1 MANHTLGAG
10 RQDFQLERNGE
21 EDTISDFRTLYF
33 KAALEESQEVPPNN
47 DIEGID
53 GRGTGTLNLG
63 RTRFEFTVNVDGIDL
78 AGGAAPDDMTD
89 AHIHGAPVGATGP
102 IVFNFLDDDE
112 TEVDA
117 AAGTITGGWDV
128 EEEDASDMTPDSLA
142 DLLAGDTYFNI
153 HTNRDTSGFIRG
165 QILRD
170 GGAGDRIDLT
180 DLNIGRFDTLKAI
193 TSDEGGDAVI
203 RTFSNGEESSL
214 RLDGVSKS
222 ELRASHFIFAESSAQ
237 TINGTNARDDL
248 FGAGGRDVM
257 NGRAGNDRVFGESG
271 GDTLSGGDGADT
283 LVGGFG
289 LDLLTGGAEA
299 DRFVF
304 NRTGESGDT
313 ADTADQI
320 TDFVVDLDL
329 VVLAAIDARAG
340 QAGNQAF
347 TFVGD
352 DTFDAAGQVRVTH
365 AGGDTRVA
373 LNTSGAGGAESIIV
387 LDGNVTL
394 SDDSFVL

>member
-1 MANHTLGAG
+1 
-10 RQDFQLERNGE
+10 
-21 EDTISDFRTLYF
+21 
-33 KAALEESQEVPPNN
+33 
-47 DIEGID
+47 
-53 GRGTGTLNLG
+53 
-63 RTRFEFTVNVDGIDL
+63 
-78 AGGAAPDDMTD
+78 
-89 AHIHGAPVGATGP
+89 
-102 IVFNFLDDDE
+102 
-112 TEVDA
+112 
-117 AAGTITGGWDV
+117 
-128 EEEDASDMTPDSLA
+128 
-142 DLLAGDTYFNI
+142 
-153 HTNRDTSGFIRG
+153 
-165 QILRD
+165 
-170 GGAGDRIDLT
+170 
-180 DLNIGRFDTLKAI
+180 
-193 TSDEGGDAVI
+193 
-203 RTFSNGEESSL
+203 
-214 RLDGVSKS
+214 
-222 ELRASHFIFAESSAQ
+222 
-237 TINGTNARDDL
+237 
-248 FGAGGRDVM
+248 M

-373 LNTSGAGGAESIIV
+373 LNTSGAGGAELIIV